1 MQHQS
6 TVGSYGPKTPTSLEG
21 RLPEKCPEKG
31 VAGGLNANVSL
42 SVGDAVGDVSEAS
55 GHPLSVVMCT
65 EYERFVNRIST
76 HPRVRIEGCVR

>member
-1 MQHQS
+1 M
-6 TVGSYGPKTPTSLEG
+6 
-21 RLPEKCPEKG
+21 
-31 VAGGLNANVSL
+31 ADGLNANVSL